1 MGLER
6 WAGIRFL
13 PVIIALFIGVKDRQ
27 LLGFLGMMGMALAF
41 TDSAAVAGLN
51 YPWEL
56 RSWMLQF
63 GVTAHHY
70 GVGMIVM
77 NAWIPEYKWFAV
89 CQMVVADLI
98 IMLSWRY
105 LPTGG
110 ALAASAIIATSVP
123 AATVY
128 LLYSYQE
135 WQKMYWVLWAVLVI
149 CGSEF
154 ICYTAGSKKTLGGIK
169 LGGIM
174 GSSTNGRYNPIT

>member
-1 MGLER
+1 MGYVVVALVFGSKKVSRRHARRMLER

-77 NAWIPEYKWFAV
+77 NAWIPEY
-89 CQMVVADLI
+89 
-98 IMLSWRY
+98 
-105 LPTGG
+105 
-110 ALAASAIIATSVP
+110 
-123 AATVY
+123 
-128 LLYSYQE
+128 
-135 WQKMYWVLWAVLVI
+135 
-149 CGSEF
+149 
-154 ICYTAGSKKTLGGIK
+154 
-169 LGGIM
+169 
-174 GSSTNGRYNPIT
+174 